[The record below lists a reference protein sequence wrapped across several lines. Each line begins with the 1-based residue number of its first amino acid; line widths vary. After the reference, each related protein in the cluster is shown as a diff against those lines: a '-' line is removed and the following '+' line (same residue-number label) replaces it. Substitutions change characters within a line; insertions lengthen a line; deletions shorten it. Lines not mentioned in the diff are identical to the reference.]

1 MNVCAIFK
9 TCCSS
14 KHFKILCEDDRE
26 EAGVGCGKVR
36 KSISGKNLKQIP
48 FPLKFPHFGGSGNSK
63 AVHGSVCMRANLEA
77 GWARGHWRGQSGLS
91 RRAQA
96 ENYSQLLSD
105 DDETS
110 R

>member
-1 MNVCAIFK
+1 MCW
-9 TCCSS
+9 SS
-14 KHFKILCEDDRE
+14 KHFEILCEDDRE
-26 EAGVGCGKVR
+26 EVGVGGGKVK

-48 FPLKFPHFGGSGNSK
+48 FPYKFQHFGGSGNSK

-77 GWARGHWRGQSGLS
+77 GWARGHWRGPSGL
-91 RRAQA
+91 RRWAKA
-96 ENYSQLLSD
+96 ENYSQLLGD